1 MNHVLEEILRDW
13 AAQDAHIKMLQEELE
28 KARITAREY
37 LRGQENRRAE
47 CEELKHEIAAQNEA
61 IGRLRHEINSMHAA
75 RELAQRLEA
84 ENRPSSAWPAD
95 KPATNVFNVTLS
107 PDVQGREA

>member
-13 AAQDAHIKMLQEELE
+13 AAKDAHIKALQ
-28 KARITAREY
+28 
-37 LRGQENRRAE
+37 AE
-47 CEELKHEIAAQNEA
+47 CEELKREIAAQNEV
-61 IGRLRHEINSMHAA
+61 IRRLKHETNSMHAA
-75 RELAQRLEA
+75 RELARQLEA